1 MASKTTTTQV
11 KTSGTEAASA
21 DHVILYYYQMA
32 ELSFRIPRK
41 RHADFG
47 KDEKRGAHRD
57 IEKIDLYF
65 GRNVV
70 TTAQWDA
77 MQQHAPELVEKLCD
91 ASVLIPHHART
102 DRACEN
108 RAKNAVESL
117 RGGKNPVNFHETIAA
132 WTESGAATHERAQ
145 PRLRDVRFE
154 PLPDGVRRED
164 FGRELTSLTDAD
176 LLQG

>member
-11 KTSGTEAASA
+11 KTSTTEAASA

-57 IEKIDLYF
+57 IEKIDLHF

-70 TTAQWDA
+70 TTDQWEA
-77 MQQHAPELVEKLCD
+77 MQKHAPELVEKLCD
-91 ASVLIPHHART
+91 AQVLVPHVARK
-102 DRACEN
+102 DKACE
-108 RAKNAVESL
+108 RRIANAVESL
-117 RGGKNPVNFHETIAA
+117 KAQRNPIGFHETIGA
-132 WTESGAATHERAQ
+132 WTESVAATHEKAM
-145 PRLRDVRFE
+145 PGLREVKLDE
-154 PLPDGVRRED
+154 LPDGNSRED